1 MDGELAGVV
10 EQRAD
15 VSLCGALK
23 LCSIVYRSVTV
34 RVVLRFLR
42 VGVIERGA
50 QVCDEVV
57 HREAAGVID
66 IFPSEVNYSI

>member
-1 MDGELAGVV
+1 MLDGELAGVV

-34 RVVLRFLR
+34 RVVLIFL
-42 VGVIERGA
+42 VGG
-50 QVCDEVV
+50 VV
-57 HREAAGVID
+57 
-66 IFPSEVNYSI
+66 